1 MQGLGQAGA
10 IAAIA
15 SLGLFNRGKHN
26 GWNANKRKDAK
37 KKMGGM
43 PKIQPRAFF
52 FGLGDRGSSLNGGT
66 APQEQEENR
75 LKDEAAKK
83 LAEDLPKQMC
93 Q

>member
-1 MQGLGQAGA
+1 
-10 IAAIA
+10 
-15 SLGLFNRGKHN
+15 
-26 GWNANKRKDAK
+26 
-37 KKMGGM
+37 MGGM
-43 PKIQPRAFF
+43 PTSERMPRKKWVGCQKFSLGPFF